1 MFNPKFRLWN
11 KVKKD
16 WEVKDFHLIG
26 ETVLLQGFPLGMLND
41 LEINQFTGL
50 KDKNGVEIY
59 EEDIVSPIFINSS
72 ITAGTV
78 IFDDG
83 SFLVKQIG
91 AEGYTDLLSDSIR
104 SDIEVIGNIYE
115 NPELMENIDD

>member
-41 LEINQFTGL
+41 LEFNQFTGL

>member
-1 MFNPKFRLWN
+1 
-11 KVKKD
+11 
-16 WEVKDFHLIG
+16 
-26 ETVLLQGFPLGMLND
+26 MLND